1 MTFPNTIELEIRGD
15 HAMFTDPDKKEAGV
29 LCSLPLPT
37 CEALKGILCSVYWK
51 PTFIWV
57 PDELRIM
64 NRIAYEKYPVKIR
77 HDGRVVLT
85 EKLRLSDVRYQLRAH
100 FVWNKSRP
108 ELAADRDENKHFRIA
123 LRSLSKGGR
132 RYVYLGT
139 ADCAAYVRPSQFG
152 SGGGFYDGRG
162 KDFGEIY
169 HGIAYPDE
177 NQLVRAARGSG
188 EVLRR
193 SFHCVMTNGII
204 HFPPPEECRSEFLR
218 NGTIKPFGVNDKAG
232 GEVFAGIGSQN

>member
-15 HAMFTDPDKKEAGV
+15 HAMFTDPDKKEAGE

-64 NRIAYEKYPVKIR
+64 NRIAYEKYPVKSMQN
-77 HDGRVVLT
+77 GRIMLT
-85 EKLRLSDVRYQLRAH
+85 EKRRLSDVRYQLRAH
-100 FVWNKSRP
+100 FVWNENRP
-108 ELAADRDENKHFRIA
+108 ELAGDRDENKHFRIA

-139 ADCAAYVRPSQFG
+139 ADCAAYVRPVRFG
-152 SGGGFYDGRG
+152 SGRGFYDGRG
-162 KDFGEIY
+162 RDFGEMY
-169 HGIAYPDE
+169 HGITYPDE
-177 NQLVRAARGSG
+177 NQLDCGGSK
-188 EVLRR
+188 VLRR
-193 SFHCVMTNGII
+193 SFHCVMTDGII
-204 HFPPPEECRSEFLR
+204 RFPPPEKCQSEFLR
-218 NGTIKPFGVNDKAG
+218 NGTIKPFGVNDKTG